1 MDLYLVPNNP
11 ENTVLVSVNGVAH
24 YQIRTLKPKHG
35 PHLTLIQRPADS
47 TEDSIVAEVE
57 WRHWDK
63 PTIFRSPLLSGVGQS
78 IGTQGVGVLASH
90 YLHKRRKFSSLRYFI
105 GDDAMEYCWKTLK
118 GLGCIL
124 TCCDTRTEIA
134 RFTTVRCHEG
144 LFAGEWKSVLQLN
157 PCSVDIDLIVLTF
170 LIIEKKRR
178 ERDGDPIHLTPHD
191 EDPLGDGG
199 GSGEGEPGV
208 VGEL

>member
-1 MDLYLVPNNP
+1 MRWS
-11 ENTVLVSVNGVAH
+11 TVGRPSKAWAASSV
-24 YQIRTLKPKHG
+24 
-35 PHLTLIQRPADS
+35 
-47 TEDSIVAEVE
+47 
-57 WRHWDK
+57 
-63 PTIFRSPLLSGVGQS
+63 LL
-78 IGTQGVGVLASH
+78 
-90 YLHKRRKFSSLRYFI
+90 LHSSYV
-105 GDDAMEYCWKTLK
+105 DDPSLFQ
-118 GLGCIL
+118 L

-170 LIIEKKRR
+170 IIIEKKRR

-191 EDPLGDGG
+191 EDPMGDGG
-199 GSGEGEPGV
+199 GSGEGESGV